1 MSTTHRH
8 TESQL
13 SPTDLQKI
21 IDYVAILISID
32 RKNALNK
39 QEDRK

>member
-1 MSTTHRH
+1 MPSIKNINT
-8 TESQL
+8 SQL
-13 SPTDLQKI
+13 SPADLQKI
-21 IDYVAILISID
+21 IDYIAILISID